1 MYQLLRFFSRL
12 KIFITFLIL
21 EIICSWLIVNNN
33 TYQQAAFLSSANAL
47 AGNAYQMRD
56 ALTGQFNL
64 RNEIEILQNENATLL
79 SAIHTD
85 STVYDSIQS
94 KDSIKYGR
102 FNYIPARI
110 INNTIDFDDN
120 YLTIDKGTL
129 NGIKP
134 GMGVISPNGIVGRI
148 KTTTGNFAAVYSLLH
163 SNIRVSAQIK
173 KTKDLCTVKWNA
185 EGTDND
191 FSQAELLFI
200 PIHVDI
206 QVGDTIE
213 TSGYNTVYPEG
224 INIGKVNKV
233 EEDLT
238 EGRKKVTIDLLVNFS
253 NIKNVYII
261 ENYDKGELES
271 LQNSIQ
277 TTPIQ

>member
-12 KIFITFLIL
+12 KIFFTFLAL
-21 EIICSWLIVNNN
+21 ELICSWLIVNNN
-33 TYQQAAFLSSANAL
+33 TYQQAAFLTSANAV
-47 AGNAYQMRD
+47 AGNAYQVRD
-56 ALTGQFNL
+56 AVTGQFNL
-64 RNEIEILQNENATLL
+64 RNEIEILQKENATLL
-79 SAIHTD
+79 NSSYLD
-85 STVYDSIQS
+85 SVAPRPNQY
-94 KDSIKYGR
+94 KDTIKHGR
-102 FNYIPARI
+102 YNYIPARI
-110 INNTIDFDDN
+110 INNTVDFDDN
-120 YLTIDKGTL
+120 YLTIDKGML

-134 GMGVISPNGIVGRI
+134 GMGVISPNGIVGRV
-148 KTTTGNFAAVYSLLH
+148 KTTTDNFAAVYSLLH

-191 FSQAELLFI
+191 YRQAELLFI
-200 PIHVDI
+200 PIHVDV

-224 INIGKVNKV
+224 ISIGKVNQV

-271 LQNSIQ
+271 LQNTIQ